1 MNTHHSERSFIRPNS
16 DDVLTRLRLDAGT
29 RTLGELIQERQLAIS
44 EILRLQAIVREME
57 AEPRPTRHIG
67 QSSPA
72 TPSPQLDQRDLL
84 TLKESC
90 ALLALAR
97 STVYGLMKVG
107 KFPSPLQVTTRSV
120 RWRRIDVE
128 RWQSTL
134 RVRGD
139 HGKKTNR

>member
-1 MNTHHSERSFIRPNS
+1 MTRRALFPYHPE
-16 DDVLTRLRLDAGT
+16 DVLARLNLDAGT

-44 EILRLQAIVREME
+44 EILRLQAIVREIE
-57 AEPRPTRHIG
+57 ADSRSSRHIG

-72 TPSPQLDQRDLL
+72 APTPQLKQRDLL
-84 TLKESC
+84 TFKEIC
-90 ALLALAR
+90 PLLALAR
-97 STVYGLMKVG
+97 STVYGLIKAG
-107 KFPSPLQVTTRSV
+107 NFPSPLQATKRSV

-139 HGKKTNR
+139 HG